1 MKYKLYLTDS
11 IESLENK
18 ELLIETEDIQEA
30 FKTLGERIGT
40 TAYWRFLLA
49 SDATYIDYGSWSR
62 FGAVV
67 PALSMKDL
75 MDHHKEG

>member
-11 IESLENK
+11 IESLENE

-30 FKTLGERIGT
+30 FKALGARIGK
-40 TAYWRFLLA
+40 TAYWRFSLA
-49 SDATYIDYGSWSR
+49 PDATYIDYGSWSR

-75 MDHHKEG
+75 MNHHMEG